1 MGLGH
6 MQVWTQRSKPL
17 TLFLPRN
24 QPEPDSALCANSLG
38 WGREEMGFA
47 LPAMLSP
54 PPHPITLKPKCS
66 LAQPCSGRQENREC
80 HLGTGVAEGSGSSSS
95 RLQSGKGP
103 VGQGCLPKPPS
114 HTPSYLLTWANH
126 RAGCKSFNRDHT
138 QISWSLSPFCFFFPP
153 FLLLF
158 KSVSSL
164 FVFLLLS
171 FSTPLFR
178 VLFFGKFRQFR
189 SHFTFTSSLSLQNI
203 SLGHEALNDLTDIP
217 GH

>member
-1 MGLGH
+1 

-38 WGREEMGFA
+38 WGKKRWG
-47 LPAMLSP
+47 LPFQQCCP
-54 PPHPITLKPKCS
+54 PRPPVPLKPKCS
-66 LAQPCSGRQENREC
+66 LAQPCSGCQENREC

-103 VGQGCLPKPPS
+103 VGRGARLSP
-114 HTPSYLLTWANH
+114 LLTPQATCWANH

-153 FLLLF
+153 FLPLF

-164 FVFLLLS
+164 FAFLLPS

>member
-38 WGREEMGFA
+38 WGEKRWG
-47 LPAMLSP
+47 LPFQQCCP
-54 PPHPITLKPKCS
+54 PRPPITLKPKCS
-66 LAQPCSGRQENREC
+66 LAQPCSGHQENREC
-80 HLGTGVAEGSGSSSS
+80 HLGTQVAEGSGSSSS

-153 FLLLF
+153 FLPLF

-164 FVFLLLS
+164 FAFLLPS